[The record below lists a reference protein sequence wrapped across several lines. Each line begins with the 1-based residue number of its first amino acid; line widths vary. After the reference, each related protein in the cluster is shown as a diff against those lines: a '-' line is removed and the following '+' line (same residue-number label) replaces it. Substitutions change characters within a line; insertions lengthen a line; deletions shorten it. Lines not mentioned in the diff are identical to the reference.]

1 MNPRWFAEN
10 ILNLRVLDGEPT
22 LEQDPNKSWE
32 LDIWQGQLLDAMAD
46 VVRKQRGL
54 PTVINHE
61 GKAWFSVSAMH
72 GPGKTFTAATI
83 AHWFNFCFPG
93 RIVVVAPKFNQLK
106 TRFFPEFRKIAG
118 RAEGWYKTL
127 IDVQDTKATWC
138 GDKDWVMI
146 AETAKH
152 PENLAG
158 HHYSHMLFII
168 EEATG
173 VPETLWPV
181 IFGALSTGQVVMLLM
196 ISNPTKRQGTFA
208 MSHLDPVQSKDYFRM
223 QLSLAVARRVSRAW
237 VEKMRSRYGENSP
250 IYRIRA
256 LGEFADDDANQL
268 VATGW
273 VTGALQRDFDTDGSL
288 PRLRVSVDVADGGDD
303 ETVCTGARHY
313 ESHTRFLQQR
323 SHSFGIET
331 GSIDAANAAESMFIA
346 LGGRKE
352 MDDFVV
358 DASGVGTGCAGE
370 LVSRGYKVIRYK
382 GGESS
387 SDPKKWRNRRV
398 QSHMVARDAL
408 RDGRISFADDCF
420 PNVEEQTEF
429 LAQVC
434 SIKSKPNGER
444 VEDLQTR
451 EEMRRDGIKSPDRS
465 DSFVMQFATQ
475 APITIGS
482 KIEQTIVTVRST
494 VLDGFE

>member
-10 ILNLRVLDGEPT
+10 ILNLRVLKGEMN

-196 ISNPTKRQGTFA
+196 ISNPTKRTGTFA

-223 QLSLAVARRVSRAW
+223 QLSLNVARRVSRKW
-237 VEKMRSRYGENSP
+237 VEKMRSRYGEGSP

-273 VTGALQRDFDTDGSL
+273 VTGALQREFDGDGSL